1 MINKV
6 YLVGAGPGDPELI
19 TLKGA
24 RVLGEAGVVI
34 YDRLAPAG
42 VLKLAV
48 SAELIS
54 VGKEPGA
61 SLNCQD
67 DINRLMSFHALR
79 GKKVVRLK
87 GGDPFIF
94 GRGGEEAEYLLS
106 RGIPFEIVPGVTAA
120 SGVAASSGIPLTDR
134 RYSSA
139 VTLVAGHRAV
149 GAGLDSMDWASLAA
163 LGHTLVFYMG
173 IANIREITASL
184 LKHGKP
190 GATPAAI
197 VSRATMPGQK
207 VVFGTLSDIA
217 VRCAQEALP
226 PPALLIIGEAACHS
240 VLHNSTG
247 EPLFAAPLGKGDTC
261 IHPSTGLTR

>member
-6 YLVGAGPGDPELI
+6 YLVGAGPGDPELM

-24 RVLGEAGVVI
+24 RVLGESEVVI

-42 VLKLAV
+42 VLKLAA

-61 SLNCQD
+61 PLNSQD
-67 DINRLMSFHALR
+67 YINRLMAFHALR

-87 GGDPFIF
+87 GGDPLIF

-106 RGIPFEIVPGVTAA
+106 RGVPFEIVPGVTAA

-139 VTLVAGHRAV
+139 VTFVAGHRAA
-149 GAGLDSMDWASLAA
+149 GTGLDTVDWPSLSA

-173 IANIREITASL
+173 IANIMEITGSL
-184 LKHGKP
+184 LKHGRP

-217 VRCAQEALP
+217 EKCVQEALP
-226 PPALLIIGEAACHS
+226 APALLIIGEAASHS
-240 VLHNSTG
+240 VLRDITG
-247 EPLFAAPLGKGDTC
+247 EPFLASPIAEGINAYD
-261 IHPSTGLTR
+261 HRRA

>member
-1 MINKV
+1 LINKV

-19 TLKGA
+19 TFKGA
-24 RVLGEAGVVI
+24 RVLGESEVVI

-42 VLKLAV
+42 VLKLAA

-61 SLNCQD
+61 ALNSQD
-67 DINRLMSFHALR
+67 DINRLMAFHAMR

-87 GGDPFIF
+87 GGDPLIF

-139 VTLVAGHRAV
+139 VTFVAGHRAA
-149 GAGLDSMDWASLAA
+149 GTGLDAVDWPGLSA

-173 IANIREITASL
+173 MANIREITGAL

-190 GATPAAI
+190 GFTPAAI
-197 VSRATMPGQK
+197 VSRATTAEQK
-207 VVFGTLSDIA
+207 AVFGTLSDIA
-217 VRCAQEALP
+217 VKCAQEALP
-226 PPALLIIGEAACHS
+226 APALLIIGEAASHS
-240 VLHNSTG
+240 VLRNNTG
-247 EPLFAAPLGKGDTC
+247 EPLWAAPLGKGDTC